1 LALKNQQPAAS
12 EPVPTRSWR
21 PPAVCLVALGSVALL
36 PVSTEAQV
44 PTFPSRS
51 ELVILSATAVDRHGR
66 PVRDLRPEEIS
77 VLEDGRPQ
85 QIVHFAHARGLPARV
100 LLLVDAS
107 GSMGVQPET
116 TSAWMA
122 AVQLLDALDPDDE
135 VSLAGFE
142 ERYREVVP
150 FTRDRS
156 ALLAELRS
164 LQPFGSTALHDALGE
179 AARQLVAQGEGRRAV
194 ILVSDGIDTAS
205 RESPEAV
212 LAQSQALDVPIY
224 ALTILS
230 PLDDPGSPLFVG
242 QGQPLAALA
251 GHALLR
257 RYALLS
263 GGGAFRASDFGALRK
278 AALQIADELRHQ
290 YQIGYYP
297 PAGSP
302 RFRRIE
308 VRSQRRGVALRTRS
322 GYYPRP

>member
-1 LALKNQQPAAS
+1 VS
-12 EPVPTRSWR
+12 
-21 PPAVCLVALGSVALL
+21 LVALCFLVLVPL
-36 PVSTEAQV
+36 STAAQV
-44 PTFPSRS
+44 PSFPSRS
-51 ELVILSATAVDRHGR
+51 DLVVLSATAVDRHGR

-85 QIVHFAHARGLPARV
+85 KIVHFAHARALRARV

-122 AVQLLDALDPDDE
+122 AVQLLDALDPEDE
-135 VSLAGFE
+135 VSLAGFDL
-142 ERYREVVP
+142 RYRTVVP

-156 ALLAELRS
+156 SLLAGLTSLR
-164 LQPFGSTALHDALGE
+164 PFGSTALHDALGE

-205 RESPEAV
+205 RENPEAV
-212 LAQSQALDVPIY
+212 LAQSRALDAPIY

-230 PLDDPGSPLFVG
+230 PLDDPESPLFVG
-242 QGQPLAALA
+242 EEQPMAALA
-251 GHALLR
+251 GHSLLR

-263 GGGAFRASDFGALRK
+263 GGGAFRVSDFGALK
-278 AALQIADELRHQ
+278 EAALQIASELRHQ
-290 YQIGYYP
+290 YQLGYHP
-297 PAGSP
+297 PGGTP

-308 VRSQRRGVALRTRS
+308 VRSRRKGVALRTRR
-322 GYYPRP
+322 GYLPRP